1 MLFLQSLGTLEKKS
15 MPILK
20 ILYFLFLQPSFF
32 QFIIF
37 NVWLYNWGMECF
49 FQLIHALPLNPRLW
63 PDHDLSKCFML
74 KVFARTNV
82 ENLRNEL

>member
-1 MLFLQSLGTLEKKS
+1 
-15 MPILK
+15 
-20 ILYFLFLQPSFF
+20 
-32 QFIIF
+32 
-37 NVWLYNWGMECF
+37 MECF

-82 ENLRNEL
+82 ENLRNELWLMFAETSQNKLSLLSENDHT